1 VDVCESVYHRTT
13 AKVRPRSAF
22 KLQVGSELGRR
33 SGHEV
38 PRAWVENRLA
48 RGLVRSWRDLG
59 STLAKRSVL
68 DGECGSG

>member
-1 VDVCESVYHRTT
+1 MCESACHRTT
-13 AKVRPRSAF
+13 AKVQPRSSF
-22 KLQVGSELGRR
+22 KLPVGSELGRR
-33 SGHEV
+33 SGYEV

-68 DGECGSG
+68 EGECGSG